1 MKIKKGCGVCAAW
14 TGGASVMQIVREATR
29 ASAPDLFDFLFSRT
43 SRMKMKEIVM
53 EYQISIW

>member
-1 MKIKKGCGVCAAW
+1 MDRQSIRNADSPRGNEG
-14 TGGASVMQIVREATR
+14 T
-29 ASAPDLFDFLFSRT
+29 SAPDLFDFLFSRT

>member
-1 MKIKKGCGVCAAW
+1 
-14 TGGASVMQIVREATR
+14 MQIVREATR